1 MRLCVDFF
9 ILWRRNGDLVR
20 KRNVWASLSLWV
32 KGSHDLHLDTNDTL
46 TEEDVTAGRVHVVT
60 GWLTGVDHETI
71 NKLHG
76 LGTLSTELAGD
87 DDFATL
93 CAVFN
98 NETDDT
104 VARTSDGKSA
114 EELVSE
120 GFALGDGGEAT
131 VGDLFGVEL
140 DRVLVEVES
149 LLDERSKF
157 TNSTSLF
164 AEDVLGSGGQD
175 DDLGTGWGD
184 TDLNA
189 RVAVN
194 MKGANSRSTF
204 GDEVVAAKLAKNIAG
219 ESEKGGGD
227 KFHACLGCG
236 RQMLHAEMIRMHMQP
251 ITSIKRMQGIKACN
265 TTTHNRASFLFF
277 FFRKNIFKKRGWDD
291 CTRKCMR

>member
-1 MRLCVDFF
+1 MRFCLWDLAHGVRLCVDFF
-9 ILWRRNGDLVR
+9 ILWRSNGDLVR

-189 RVAVN
+189 RVAIFGELSHEHLVQFGLEHTV
-194 MKGANSRSTF
+194 GAELTLFLVTTF
-204 GDEVVAAKLAKNIAG
+204 
-219 ESEKGGGD
+219 
-227 KFHACLGCG
+227 
-236 RQMLHAEMIRMHMQP
+236 
-251 ITSIKRMQGIKACN
+251 TSSK
-265 TTTHNRASFLFF
+265 
-277 FFRKNIFKKRGWDD
+277 
-291 CTRKCMR
+291 